1 MLGKAPV
8 KEDVGVF
15 TVDMVVRE
23 ARALRSARGPL
34 SLRLDS
40 SPIST
45 FHDDWSLASSFTR
58 PGQCIDMCRVDRKLS
73 LDAESRSIG
82 EMMRGESQTGLNLLG
97 LARVRSR
104 GSNMAGLL

>member
-1 MLGKAPV
+1 MAEQNSGRMLGKAPV

-23 ARALRSARGPL
+23 ARALRSARGSL

-58 PGQCIDMCRVDRKLS
+58 PSQCMDKYVPR
-73 LDAESRSIG
+73 
-82 EMMRGESQTGLNLLG
+82 
-97 LARVRSR
+97 
-104 GSNMAGLL
+104 